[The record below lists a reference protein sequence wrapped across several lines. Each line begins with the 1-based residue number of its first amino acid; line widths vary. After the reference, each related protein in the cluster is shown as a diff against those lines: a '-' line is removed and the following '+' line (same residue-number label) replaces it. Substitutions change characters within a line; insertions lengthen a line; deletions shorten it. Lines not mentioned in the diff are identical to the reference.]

1 MSIPK
6 KSLISTLKTA
16 KKANV
21 ASAPLTHVDGGT
33 TEPRLSKTAGKLL
46 AKSTAKQF
54 AKSNAKAFAK
64 SNAKA
69 FAKSNAK
76 AFAKR

>member
-1 MSIPK
+1 MSIQK

-21 ASAPLTHVDGGT
+21 ASAPLAHIEGGT
-33 TEPRLSKTAGKLL
+33 TEPRLSKATGKML

-54 AKSNAKAFAK
+54 AKSNAKAFA
-64 SNAKA
+64 
-69 FAKSNAK
+69 
-76 AFAKR
+76 RR

>member
-1 MSIPK
+1 MSIEK

-21 ASAPLTHVDGGT
+21 ATTPLAHVEGST

-46 AKSTAKQF
+46 AKVNAKVF
-54 AKSNAKAFAK
+54 AKSTAKAFAK
-64 SNAKA
+64 STAKA
-69 FAKSNAK
+69 FAKSTAK

>member
-21 ASAPLTHVDGGT
+21 ASVPLAHIEAGT
-33 TEPRLSKTAGKLL
+33 TEPRLSKHLSKTAGRLL
-46 AKSTAKQF
+46 AKSTGKSLAKVA
-54 AKSNAKAFAK
+54 AKHYARSTAKH
-64 SNAKA
+64 
-69 FAKSNAK
+69 
-76 AFAKR
+76 FAKR

>member
-1 MSIPK
+1 MSIQK

-21 ASAPLTHVDGGT
+21 ASAPLAHVEGGT
-33 TEPRLSKTAGKLL
+33 TEPRLSKTAGKML

-54 AKSNAKAFAK
+54 AKSNAKVL
-64 SNAKA
+64 AKA
-69 FAKSNAK
+69 MTKVYGKSTAQ
-76 AFAKR
+76 AYAKR

>member
-1 MSIPK
+1 MSIQK

-21 ASAPLTHVDGGT
+21 ASAPLAHVEGGT
-33 TEPRLSKTAGKLL
+33 TEPRLSKTAGKML

-64 SNAKA
+64 STAKA
-69 FAKSNAK
+69 L
-76 AFAKR
+76 AKR